1 MNIQIRGDH
10 LDVTLA
16 LQDYVE
22 KKITRLEKYFDAP
35 PERQVSVTMKVERGI
50 HRVEVMLQVHG
61 VLFRAE
67 EASDD
72 MYASIDLVM
81 DKLEQQ
87 LTKYRSKLNK
97 RFREKGVKTRV
108 QNAGMASAA
117 VATAAATFDDVDLTQ
132 VVRRKQIFFKP
143 MDVQEAVL
151 QMDLLGHD
159 FFVFTN
165 ADTDEIN
172 VVYKRKGGNY
182 GLIEPS

>member
-10 LDVTLA
+10 LDVTPT

-35 PERQVSVTMKVERGI
+35 PERQVSVTMKIERGI

-87 LTKYRSKLNK
+87 MTKYRSKLNK

-108 QNAGMASAA
+108 QNGVVASAG
-117 VATAAATFDDVDLTQ
+117 VATATAEELNLTQ
-132 VVRRKQIFFKP
+132 VVRHKQISFKP

-172 VVYKRKGGNY
+172 VVYRRKGGYY